1 MRKIDMFRENGR
13 INLDIAQNSG
23 LVKTGPPNLEGARE
37 KFWCESVD
45 GDFLY
50 KKIVQVS
57 YEDYAEIIAS
67 EIANM
72 IGLPCAEY
80 DFAISD
86 GKYGV
91 ISFDFVGEN
100 EELISGKEI
109 LEQVNQLHI
118 LPIRNLCN
126 KYVTF
131 INKINLENDNK
142 ISKKDTLV
150 NLIEIYNESILRSK
164 SLDNYLNLLNLNNIS
179 ETEIDFLIKKINEYF
194 EELCILYEYD
204 FEEWNRKKQVY
215 VSNNLMD
222 IWNLLDIYC
231 KTNGYHIE
239 KNENVMLD
247 LVKMLLYDIIL
258 NQGDRHISNWS
269 ILRNTLTN
277 EIRLAPIYDNSKICK
292 LYEEQTIIKQKA
304 SAIFSFNNKQMNDKK
319 REAARVSINSQLNG
333 QVESK
338 LMVDFD
344 DNLQKNN
351 RFEMLK
357 KLFELSSEEVSDF
370 ARHMLN
376 KLTFENIIELF
387 ESIEKKYC
395 IKIPNEVKEVT
406 LKVID
411 LNVNQINTILGLEEK
426 DYGI

>member
-1 MRKIDMFRENGR
+1 MRKIDIFRENGR
-13 INLDIAQNSG
+13 INLDLAENAG
-23 LVKTGPPNLEGARE
+23 LVRKGPPNLEGARE
-37 KFWCESVD
+37 KFWCESAD

-57 YEDYAEIIAS
+57 YEDYAEIIAY

-80 DFAISD
+80 DFAISN
-86 GKYGV
+86 GEYGV

-109 LEQVNQLHI
+109 MEEVNKIHV
-118 LPIRNLCN
+118 LPIRNVCN
-126 KYVTF
+126 KYTTL
-131 INKINLENDNK
+131 INQINLEEENK
-142 ISKKDTLV
+142 TPKKYFL
-150 NLIEIYNESILRSK
+150 NKLIEIYNESILRSK
-164 SLDNYLNLLNLNNIS
+164 KLDNYLNLLNLNNIT
-179 ETEIDFLIKKINEYF
+179 ETEMDFLIKNINEYF

-204 FEEWNRKKQVY
+204 LDEWNRKKQVY

-231 KTNGYHIE
+231 KTCGYYIE
-239 KNENVMLD
+239 ENQNIMLD

-304 SAIFSFNNKQMNDKK
+304 SAIFSFNHKQMNDKK
-319 REAARVSINSQLNG
+319 RETARASINSQLNG

-344 DNLQKNN
+344 DNMQKNN

-357 KLFELSSEEVSDF
+357 KLFEVSSEEVTDF
-370 ARHMLN
+370 ALYMMD
-376 KLTFENIIELF
+376 KLTFENIIQLF
-387 ESIEKKYC
+387 ECIEKKYC
-395 IKIPNEVKEVT
+395 IEIPNEVKEVT
-406 LKVID
+406 LKVIE

-426 DYGI
+426 GYGI